1 VTAPAPV
8 APDGRPP
15 RERAD
20 RPRRSAAVVLSTLC
34 LCGIV
39 VSLQQ
44 TLLLP
49 LLPNLPVLLD
59 TSADTASWLVTATLL
74 TGAIATP
81 TLSRLAD
88 MQGKRRMM
96 AVALAVS
103 VLGSLLGAISEA
115 VPLLIAAR
123 ALQGVGMA
131 LIPIGIAMMRD
142 ELPRERVPLGVALM
156 SATLAIGAGVGLPVS
171 GLIAEHLDW
180 HAIFWLTG
188 VVGTVLL
195 VAAMMLL
202 PESPVRTHGTFDF
215 RGAVLLTIALTAI
228 LLALSK
234 GAQWG
239 WGSSETI
246 GTTSVGLVVLGYWV
260 HLELR
265 TPSPLVDIR
274 VAARRAVLLVNL
286 ASILTGFALFAN
298 MLITTVLL
306 QNPVGTGY
314 GLGLDPLETGLW
326 MMPNA
331 AAFALLAPVSAWVTR
346 RFGPQVTLIVGTAI
360 TGAAYLARVFLS
372 DNVGQIVVGSVAVG
386 IGTAI
391 AYGAIPT
398 LLMRAVPVTETASAN
413 GLNVL
418 LRSLGTSTASATTAA
433 ITTATAI
440 TVAGKAYA
448 DLPGLN
454 LIFWLAAGCSF
465 GAALLAVPMLKMQDY
480 AEEGDR
486 PATSGAGWPVQV
498 VRGQVVDAEAR
509 PIRNAVVS
517 VLTPAG
523 EAIDW
528 GQADSDGWFN
538 AAIPGADDYLVVTS
552 AEGWQ
557 PRSRMMRLD
566 SDDPLPPIVLRG
578 RLRLRGVI
586 TDADGQP
593 VSDALVVLTRASGE
607 SVGSI
612 RTEHDGSYEIPRP
625 GNGRY
630 VLTVVSRDG
639 AIGARPVTVWE
650 AARSV
655 DLALGTPLGV
665 PSP

>member
-1 VTAPAPV
+1 MSAPTTVVRTGEA
-8 APDGRPP
+8 ARPP
-15 RERAD
+15 E
-20 RPRRSAAVVLSTLC
+20 RPRRSPAVVLTTLC

-49 LLPNLPVLLD
+49 LLPTLPDLLD
-59 TSADTASWLVTATLL
+59 TSPDTASWLVTATLL
-74 TGAIATP
+74 TGAIGTP

-88 MQGKRRMM
+88 MHGKRRMM

-103 VLGSLLGAISEA
+103 VLGSILGSFSEA
-115 VPLLIAAR
+115 IPLLIAAR

-142 ELPRERVPLGVALM
+142 ELPRDKVPLGVALM
-156 SATLAIGAGVGLPVS
+156 SATLAIGAGIGLPTS
-171 GLIAEHLDW
+171 GLITEHLDW
-180 HAIFWLTG
+180 HAIFWVTG
-188 VVGTVLL
+188 VVGLLLL
-195 VAAMMLL
+195 VAALTML
-202 PESPVRTHGTFDF
+202 PESPVRTHGSFDF

-239 WGSSETI
+239 WGSPETV
-246 GTTSVGLVVLGYWV
+246 GTTALGLVVLGFWV
-260 HLELR
+260 PLELR
-265 TPSPLVDIR
+265 TPSPLVDVR

-286 ASILTGFALFAN
+286 VSVFAGFALFAN
-298 MLITTVLL
+298 MLLTTVLL
-306 QNPVGTGY
+306 QSPEGTGY
-314 GLGLDPLETGLW
+314 GLGLSTFTTGVW

-331 AAFALLAPVSAWVTR
+331 IAFAVMAPVSARITR
-346 RFGPQVTLIVGTAI
+346 RFGPQTTLLIGSAI
-360 TGAAYLARVFLS
+360 TGAAYVARVFLS
-372 DNVGQIVVGSVAVG
+372 DDLGQIVIGSVVVG

-418 LRSLGTSTASATTAA
+418 LRSLGTSSASATTAA
-433 ITTATAI
+433 VTTAMAI
-440 TVAGKAYA
+440 TVGGKAFA
-448 DLPGLN
+448 DLPGIN
-454 LIFWLAAGCSF
+454 LILWLAAGCSF
-465 GAALLAVPMLKMQDY
+465 AAALIVIPMLRMQDY
-480 AEEGDR
+480 AIEGDR
-486 PATSGAGWPVQV
+486 PATSGSGQGVLV
-498 VRGQVVDAEAR
+498 VRGQVVNADAQ

-523 EAIDW
+523 EPIDW
-528 GQADSDGWFN
+528 GQADSDGRFN
-538 AAIPGADDYLVVTS
+538 AAIPAAADYLVVTS

-566 SDDPLPPIVLRG
+566 SAESMPPIVLRG

-586 TDADGQP
+586 TDGEGEP
-593 VSDALVVLTRASGE
+593 ISDALVVLTRTSGE

-625 GNGRY
+625 ANGRY
-630 VLTVVSRDG
+630 VLTVVSPDG

-655 DLALGTPLGV
+655 DLVLGTPLA
-665 PSP
+665 

>member
-1 VTAPAPV
+1 MSAPTTLAR
-8 APDGRPP
+8 AEGAARPP
-15 RERAD
+15 E
-20 RPRRSAAVVLSTLC
+20 RPRRSPAVVLTTLC

-49 LLPNLPVLLD
+49 LLPGLPDLLD
-59 TSADTASWLVTATLL
+59 TTPDTASWLVTATLL

-88 MQGKRRMM
+88 MHGKRRMM

-103 VLGSLLGAISEA
+103 VLGSILGSFSEA

-142 ELPRERVPLGVALM
+142 ELPRDKVPLGVAMM
-156 SATLAIGAGVGLPVS
+156 SATLAVGAGVGLPLS
-171 GLIAEHLDW
+171 GILTEHLDW
-180 HAIFWLTG
+180 HSIFWVTG
-188 VVGTVLL
+188 VVGSVLL
-195 VAAMMLL
+195 VAALTLL
-202 PESPVRTHGTFDF
+202 PESPVRTKGTFDF

-239 WGSSETI
+239 WGSPETV
-246 GTTSVGLVVLGYWV
+246 GTTALGLAVLAFWAP
-260 HLELR
+260 LELR

-286 ASILTGFALFAN
+286 ASVFAGFSLFTN
-298 MLITTVLL
+298 MLLTTVLL
-306 QNPVGTGY
+306 QSPEGTGY
-314 GLGLDPLETGLW
+314 GLGLSIVETGVW

-331 AAFALLAPVSAWVTR
+331 IAFAVMAPVSAGLTR
-346 RFGPQVTLIVGTAI
+346 RFGPQVTLLTGSAL
-360 TGAAYLARVFLS
+360 TGAAYVARVFLS
-372 DNVGQIVVGSVAVG
+372 DHLGQIVAGSVVVG
-386 IGTAI
+386 LGTAI

-418 LRSLGTSTASATTAA
+418 LRSLGTSSASATTAA
-433 ITTATAI
+433 VTTAMAI
-440 TVAGKAYA
+440 TVGGHAYA
-448 DLPGLN
+448 DLPGIN
-454 LIFWLAAGCSF
+454 LIFWLAAGCSL
-465 GAALLAVPMLKMQDY
+465 GAALLAVPMLGMQDY
-480 AEEGDR
+480 AIEGDR
-486 PATSGAGWPVQV
+486 PATAGSGQEVLV
-498 VRGQVVDAEAR
+498 VRGQVVNADAQ

-517 VLTPAG
+517 VLTPQG
-523 EAIDW
+523 QPIDW

-538 AAIPGADDYLVVTS
+538 AAIPAPADYLVVTS

-557 PRSRMMRLD
+557 PRSRVMRLD
-566 SDDPLPPIVLRG
+566 AEPPPPIVLRG
-578 RLRLRGVI
+578 RLLLRGVI
-586 TDADGQP
+586 TDAEGDPIG
-593 VSDALVVLTRASGE
+593 DALVVLTRSSGE
-607 SVGSI
+607 TVGSI
-612 RTEHDGSYEIPRP
+612 RTDHDGSYEIPRP
-625 GNGRY
+625 ANGRY
-630 VLTVVSRDG
+630 VLTVIARDG

-655 DLALGTPLGV
+655 DLTLGTPLV
-665 PSP
+665 